1 MLHAFFPLPSGAR
14 QRPSRARIHLQTLAT
29 ALSGAALA
37 LTLLASLALTGCA
50 SIAGEQ
56 SAETTFP
63 VIPRGDGS
71 FEGWN
76 EITIEQDVNSVNK
89 ATLNAVTVEPRDEGG
104 ASDMTF
110 IKSVIGEAVTSTTRT
125 KLVEQ
130 TSMPPGE
137 RLISMDVAYTD
148 DLREFF
154 EDGHTIRVEWKGQT
168 NLAYPSWPEEGIW
181 VTVRVFVQI
190 E

>member
-1 MLHAFFPLPSGAR
+1 MLHTFLPLPSGAR
-14 QRPSRARIHLQTLAT
+14 LRPSRARIHLQKLAT

-37 LTLLASLALTGCA
+37 LALLASTGCA

-56 SAETTFP
+56 SAETKFLVVP
-63 VIPRGDGS
+63 KGDGS
-71 FEGWN
+71 FFGWS

-89 ATLNAVTVEPRDEGG
+89 ATLNYVTVEPRDEGA

-110 IKSVIGEAVTSTTRT
+110 IKSVLGEAVTSTART

-148 DLREFF
+148 DLRVFF
-154 EDGHTIRVEWKGQT
+154 EDGHTIRVEWSGQT

-181 VTVRVFVQI
+181 ITVRVFVEI